1 MTAGGGFEAGRPML
15 SWQGGSSLPWVV
27 SVSPEDRKAALGT
40 AAPSL
45 PPMGHGHTSC
55 RGTGAGQHNP
65 RRTKTRGSS
74 NAEAALVPES
84 ANIYRVVAHVCLHPR
99 HAHIYMRSLA
109 TFIFSKS

>member
-45 PPMGHGHTSC
+45 PPWDTATPAAGGQGQDSTTPEGLRLGEVQMQKQHSYQNQPIFTEWWLMC
-55 RGTGAGQHNP
+55 VCIPGTH
-65 RRTKTRGSS
+65 
-74 NAEAALVPES
+74 
-84 ANIYRVVAHVCLHPR
+84 
-99 HAHIYMRSLA
+99 
-109 TFIFSKS
+109 TFICAH